1 MTNLERTPIAPADA
15 ESSAPVVEVVGLVK
29 TYGAIRALKGIHVAF
44 RSGEIHGLVGANGA
58 GKSTLVRI
66 LAGLESPD
74 DGEIW
79 AHGEPVSLHSPAA
92 ASRLGFAFI
101 HQELNLVRSFTA
113 AQNILLGNNGGGRKI
128 IGNFRRVPGRV
139 TAVAERVGITFPL
152 DRLVGSLT
160 VHEQWLVTIARALMN
175 DSELIVMDEPTGSLD
190 AEESLRLLKVCAD
203 LAAQGV
209 AVVFISHRLDEV
221 MSICDQVTVFRDGSV
236 TASLSNEEITRERL
250 VHGIVG
256 HALAPRLPAGTR
268 AAVDGRVALEV
279 AGIHRGRSVNGAT
292 LRLHEGEL
300 LGIAGLVGAG
310 RTELARVIFGADE
323 PDAGT
328 MSLYGAAYAPRGVS
342 DAKRAGVAYVPEE
355 RRSEALFLQLP
366 ITSNLHAAAW
376 GARTSKLNPLVSQ
389 RKADRDA
396 LARCEELGVVMRAGG
411 ARQPI
416 SALSGG
422 NQQKVIIGRWLA
434 TNPRVL
440 VLDEPSRGVDIG
452 ARADIYRRIRAIAE
466 QGMSVIVISSEF
478 EELLECDRVAVMS
491 RGRVVGDLTG
501 DEITV
506 ADMLG
511 LCYA

>member
-1 MTNLERTPIAPADA
+1 
-15 ESSAPVVEVVGLVK
+15 
-29 TYGAIRALKGIHVAF
+29 
-44 RSGEIHGLVGANGA
+44 
-58 GKSTLVRI
+58 
-66 LAGLESPD
+66 
-74 DGEIW
+74 
-79 AHGEPVSLHSPAA
+79 
-92 ASRLGFAFI
+92 
-101 HQELNLVRSFTA
+101 
-113 AQNILLGNNGGGRKI
+113 
-128 IGNFRRVPGRV
+128 
-139 TAVAERVGITFPL
+139 
-152 DRLVGSLT
+152 
-160 VHEQWLVTIARALMN
+160 
-175 DSELIVMDEPTGSLD
+175 MDEPTGSLD
-190 AEESLRLLKVCAD
+190 AEESSRLLGVCSD
-203 LAAQGV
+203 LASQGV

-236 TASLSNEEITRERL
+236 TASLRKDEITRERL

-256 HALAPRLPAGTR
+256 HALTPRPPGETR
-268 AAVDGRVALEV
+268 TAASSRVALEV
-279 AGIHRGRSVNGAT
+279 TGIRRGRSVDGAS

-310 RTELARVIFGADE
+310 RTELARIIFGADA

-328 MSLYGAAYAPRGVS
+328 MTLYGEAYAPRGVH
-342 DAKRAGVAYVPEE
+342 DAKSAGIAYVPEE

-376 GARTSKLNPLVSQ
+376 AGRSSKLNPFVSQ
-389 RKADRDA
+389 RRADRDA

-411 ARQPI
+411 TRQPI

-422 NQQKVIIGRWLA
+422 NQQKVVIGRWLE

-491 RGRVVGDLTG
+491 RGRVVGELTG
-501 DEITV
+501 DDIAV